1 MYAQTEAAGAEGD
14 PEGGP
19 EGGPES
25 GEGGGQNGSDKS
37 DEDVVDAEFEDVSKE
52 K

>member
-1 MYAQTEAAGAEGD
+1 MYTQSDASGG
-14 PEGGP
+14 EGGP

-25 GEGGGQNGSDKS
+25 GEGGSGGGSGKY